1 MSSLDSSDIGKI
13 TTAISPWIPSAVAA
27 VKIYFADG
35 GQWVDVNTVGALTFF
50 ENTDK
55 DTNYLYLIDL
65 VSGNPVWSQEMYQPF
80 QYFSPTKFFHTLE
93 TDDTVV
99 GLSFAEEAEAL
110 SFFQTVMIR
119 ARDVGLMNSDT
130 KKKKTNKSSM
140 TSKFVPKI
148 SKPKMP
154 VMPNAPHVSF
164 KPLSNSISQT
174 SGMMKKMMKNIGKT
188 KDDESTEPIIFEISS
203 PQNFKHESHLEWTPG
218 QPIDPDNLPPEW
230 KKLFQAAGVRK
241 KDLLNP
247 ETVDV
252 VMGIVTQAM
261 GGNTSPQ
268 PAAAAAPP
276 PPPPPPPPP
285 GGSRPPPPSQ
295 NNNPPP
301 TPPPTNAPSGG
312 GGLLDEIQKGKALK
326 KVEVGPIGNL
336 NQDETNSLAVTLAK
350 AMQNIRY
357 DLTDKADNDDD
368 WSE

>member
-1 MSSLDSSDIGKI
+1 MSSLDASDLEKV
-13 TTAISPWIPSAVAA
+13 TNAIAPWILSAVAA

-35 GQWVDVNTVGALTFF
+35 GQWVDVNTIGALTFF

-55 DTNYLYLIDL
+55 DTHYLYLIDL

-130 KKKKTNKSSM
+130 KKKKNK

-154 VMPNAPHVSF
+154 VMPTAPHVSF
-164 KPLSNSISQT
+164 KPISNSISQT
-174 SGMMKKMMKNIGKT
+174 SGMMKKMMKNISKGKE
-188 KDDESTEPIIFEISS
+188 DEAVEPTAFEISS

-261 GGNTSPQ
+261 GGNAPQ
-268 PAAAAAPP
+268 PAAAAPP

-285 GGSRPPPPSQ
+285 GGARPPPPPSQ
-295 NNNPPP
+295 NNNAPP
-301 TPPPTNAPSGG
+301 TPPPHAPSGG
-312 GGLLDEIQKGKALK
+312 GGLLDEIQKGKTLK
-326 KVEVGPIGNL
+326 KVDVAVGNL

-357 DLTDKADNDDD
+357 DLSDKADNDDD
-368 WSE
+368 WSD